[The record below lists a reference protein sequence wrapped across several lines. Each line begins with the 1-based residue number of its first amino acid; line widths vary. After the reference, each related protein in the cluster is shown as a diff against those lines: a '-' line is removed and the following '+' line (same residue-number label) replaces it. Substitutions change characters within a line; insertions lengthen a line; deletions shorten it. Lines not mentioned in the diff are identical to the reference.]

1 MANFENV
8 HVLIVE
14 DNSSSV
20 EVLTG
25 LLDQL
30 KIRSTVIYDS
40 RRIGEA
46 LPQLEDV
53 RAVFVDLEIPGLD
66 GYEVLE
72 ILRANERLGHVPI
85 VAYTAHLSQMA
96 QARDAGFHGFLGKP
110 LRASLFPAQMMQI
123 LNGLP
128 VWSIR

>member
-1 MANFENV
+1 MPNYEDV

-20 EVLTG
+20 DVLTG

-30 KIRSTVIYDS
+30 KIGSTVIYDS
-40 RRIGEA
+40 RKISEV
-46 LPQLEDV
+46 LPQLEQV
-53 RAVFVDLEIPGLD
+53 SAVFVDLEIPGLD
-66 GYEVLE
+66 GYEVLK
-72 ILRANERLGHVPI
+72 ILKADERLRHVPMI
-85 VAYTAHLSQMA
+85 AYTAHLSQMA

-110 LRASLFPAQMMQI
+110 LRASLFPAQIAQI